1 MPSLKVGDEMTVSL
15 RLDGNGEDLN
25 TFIVKEAAEQLGI
38 KGFDLPGGVSSE
50 SDLSK
55 PENGVITFKDGI
67 QYTELKVEV
76 CVKTVADADAILA
89 FYLSSKAECES
100 AQEKIELKTET
111 KKESLN
117 CI

>member
-55 PENGVITFKDGI
+55 PE
-67 QYTELKVEV
+67 QELQEV
-76 CVKTVADADAILA
+76 SIL
-89 FYLSSKAECES
+89 
-100 AQEKIELKTET
+100 
-111 KKESLN
+111 
-117 CI
+117 